1 MDRLRILH
9 LEDDP
14 MDAELIQLI
23 LAKDGLVC
31 ETLVVNS
38 VSEYLAALDVNSFD
52 LILSDSSVPEFTGHA
67 AFEIAK
73 KKCPDIP
80 FILVSANTNP
90 EESATYLNEGV
101 VDCISKNQLWR
112 LVPIARRAIAGGA
125 IQNLSETRLER
136 HNQAMERLVKVVQE
150 LSLARS
156 LDEIT
161 AIVRVAARELTGA
174 DGATFVLR
182 EGDMTFYADEDAIQ
196 PLWKGRRFPVNLCIG
211 GWCMEH
217 KQQVIIEDVYGDKR
231 IPYEAYQP
239 TFIKSLVMVPI
250 RKEAPIG
257 AIGNYWATP
266 HLATVEEISLIQAL
280 ADTTSVAIENV
291 QVYKELEKRVR
302 DRTAQLE
309 AANQE
314 LETFAYTLSHDLRS
328 PLSAIDGYS
337 SLLLSE
343 YANQLDERA
352 KLFLNRLCV
361 ASDRM
366 NAQIEH
372 MLSLHQLS
380 QTEIQSQAVNLS
392 KIAQETLANLKAN
405 EPNRQV
411 ETTIQE
417 GLVVYGDSILLRVVL
432 ENLLSNAWKYTSKRQ
447 EAKIEFGAVLESESL
462 PKFYV
467 RDNGAGF
474 NMTYAQKL
482 FRPFQRMHSQ
492 KEFSGTGIGLASVQR
507 IVQKHGGQIW
517 AEAAVDR
524 GATFYFTLSE
534 QRRGGTGTRTRS
546 GGR

>member
-1 MDRLRILH
+1 MNRLRILH
-9 LEDDP
+9 VEDD
-14 MDAELIQLI
+14 ATEVELIQLI
-23 LAKDGLVC
+23 LSKGGFEC
-31 ETLVVNS
+31 ETFMANS
-38 VSEYLAALDVNSFD
+38 GSEYIAALNGNSFD
-52 LILSDSSVPEFTGHA
+52 LILSNSSVPEFTGHA

-73 KKCPDIP
+73 QKCPDIP

-90 EESATYLNEGV
+90 EEIATYLNEGV

-112 LVPIARRAIAGGA
+112 LAPIARRAIA
-125 IQNLSETRLER
+125 QSRLEQQ
-136 HNQAMERLVKVVQE
+136 NQAMERLVKVVQE

-182 EGDMTFYADEDAIQ
+182 EGDMCFYADENAIQ
-196 PLWKGRRFPVNLCIG
+196 PLWKGRRFPINICIG
-211 GWCMEH
+211 GWCMQH
-217 KQQVIIEDVYGDKR
+217 QQQVIIEDVYEDER

-250 RKEAPIG
+250 RQEAPIG

-266 HLATVEEISLIQAL
+266 HLATTEEIGLIQAL
-280 ADTTSVAIENV
+280 ADTTSVAIENI
-291 QVYKELEKRVR
+291 QVYQELEKRVR

-314 LETFAYTLSHDLRS
+314 LEAFAYTLSHDLRS

-343 YANQLDERA
+343 YGNQLDERA
-352 KLFLNRLCV
+352 KFFLNRLGI

-372 MLSLHQLS
+372 MLSLHKLS
-380 QTEIQSQAVNLS
+380 QTEIQPQTVNLS
-392 KIAQETLANLKAN
+392 KIAQEIVVNFKAN
-405 EPNRQV
+405 ELNRQV

-417 GLVVYGDSILLRVVL
+417 ELVVYGDPVLLRVVL
-432 ENLLSNAWKYTSKRQ
+432 ENLLSNAWKYTAKRK
-447 EAKIEFGAVLESESL
+447 EAKIEFGAVLESNSL
-462 PKFYV
+462 SKFYV
-467 RDNGAGF
+467 RDNGVGF

-492 KEFSGTGIGLASVQR
+492 QEFSGTGIGLASVQR
-507 IVQKHGGQIW
+507 LVQKHGGRIW

-534 QRRGGTGTRTRS
+534 QRRKDE
-546 GGR
+546 GRWGQGE

>member
-1 MDRLRILH
+1 M
-9 LEDDP
+9 
-14 MDAELIQLI
+14 
-23 LAKDGLVC
+23 
-31 ETLVVNS
+31 
-38 VSEYLAALDVNSFD
+38 
-52 LILSDSSVPEFTGHA
+52 
-67 AFEIAK
+67 
-73 KKCPDIP
+73 
-80 FILVSANTNP
+80 VSANTNP
-90 EESATYLNEGV
+90 EETATYLNEGV

-112 LVPIARRAIAGGA
+112 LVPIARRAIAGGT

-217 KQQVIIEDVYGDKR
+217 KQQVIIEDVYGDER

-352 KLFLNRLCV
+352 KLFLNRLCI

-447 EAKIEFGAVLESESL
+447 GAKIEFGAVLESESL

-524 GATFYFTLSE
+524 GATFYFTLSNGLGE
-534 QRRGGTGTRTRS
+534 PAPCGGSALLR
-546 GGR
+546 

>member
-1 MDRLRILH
+1 MNRLRILH
-9 LEDDP
+9 LEDAP
-14 MDAELIQLI
+14 MDVELIQRI
-23 LAKDGLVC
+23 LTKGGFEC
-31 ETLVVNS
+31 EIFMVNS
-38 VSEYLAALDVNSFD
+38 GSEYIAALDVNSFD
-52 LILSDSSVPEFTGHA
+52 LILSDSRVSDFTGYA

-73 KKCPDIP
+73 KKCPNIP

-90 EESATYLNEGV
+90 EEITNYLNEGV
-101 VDCISKNQLWR
+101 VDCISKNQLWQ
-112 LVPIARRAIAGGA
+112 LVPIARRAIAE
-125 IQNLSETRLER
+125 SRLEQY
-136 HNQAMERLVKVVQE
+136 NQAMERLVKVVQE

-161 AIVRVAARELTGA
+161 AIVRIAARELTGA

-182 EGDMTFYADEDAIQ
+182 EGDMCFYADENAIQ
-196 PLWKGRRFPVNLCIG
+196 PLWKGRRFPVNICIG
-211 GWCMEH
+211 GWCMQH
-217 KQQVIIEDVYGDKR
+217 KQQVIIENVYEDER
-231 IPYEAYQP
+231 IPYEAYKP

-266 HLATVEEISLIQAL
+266 HLATTEEIGLIQAL
-280 ADTTSVAIENV
+280 ADTTSVAIENI
-291 QVYKELEKRVR
+291 QVYQELETRVR

-314 LETFAYTLSHDLRS
+314 LEAFAYTLSHDLRS

-343 YANQLDERA
+343 YGNQLDERA
-352 KLFLNRLCV
+352 KFFLNRLCV
-361 ASDRM
+361 ACDRM

-372 MLSLHQLS
+372 MLSLHKLS
-380 QTEIQSQAVNLS
+380 QTEIQPQTVNLS
-392 KIAQETLANLKAN
+392 QIAQEILANLKAN
-405 EPNRQV
+405 EPHRQV

-432 ENLLSNAWKYTSKRQ
+432 ENLLSNAWKYTAKRK
-447 EAKIEFGAVLESESL
+447 EAKIEFGAALESDSL

-474 NMTYAQKL
+474 NMKYAQKL

-492 KEFSGTGIGLASVQR
+492 KEFSGTGIGLTSVQR
-507 IVQKHGGQIW
+507 IIQKHGGRIW
-517 AEAAVDR
+517 AEAAVDE

-534 QRRGGTGTRTRS
+534 HRRGDEDKEWREVRKS
-546 GGR
+546 